1 LPGKERNR
9 LLCSVHTGQT
19 GNFPLPDAGKFLIEY
34 DLLPTKCAAEGSFTK
49 NPRSKDRGSAIVVG
63 KRLQRLDLVKHLV
76 GLADRSSRCLEFGS
90 LRLDLVKHL
99 VGLAD
104 RSSRYLEGEYGQND
118 ICIGVPAVI
127 GRKGIEKIVKLD
139 LTKEEAAKFE
149 ASAAAVRKTNQV
161 LHEIKAL

>member
-1 LPGKERNR
+1 M
-9 LLCSVHTGQT
+9 LCSVHTGQT

-90 LRLDLVKHL
+90 LLLGEVEFDDLLDT
-99 VGLAD
+99 LAAD
-104 RSSRYLEGEYGQND
+104 HGGNTDTDVVL
-118 ICIGVPAVI
+118 AVFAF
-127 GRKGIEKIVKLD
+127 EVASLD
-139 LTKEEAAKFE
+139 
-149 ASAAAVRKTNQV
+149 
-161 LHEIKAL
+161 